1 MRDATIK
8 LFQTQ
13 DHACGY
19 WPERVARDVI
29 LDPNDAALP
38 MAYPHMLGLGFRRSG
53 GHVYRPRCAACQA
66 CVPLRIPVASFV
78 PNRSQKRCLA
88 RNARVGLFDQ
98 PAHRSGEVFSLYR
111 RYLHGRH
118 PGGGM
123 EASGADEFD
132 SFLTSAWSPT
142 RFFEFREAGRLLA
155 VAATDVLP
163 NALSAVYTFYDPELV
178 TRGLGTLA
186 VLRQIEWAKLTGRA
200 HVYLGF
206 WIEGHP
212 KMAYKSSFQPAEILT
227 ASGWCKQVLT
237 ARA

>member
-1 MRDATIK
+1 MRDASIK

-13 DHACGY
+13 EHPCGY

-29 LDPNDAALP
+29 LDPNDQALP
-38 MAYPHMLGLGFRRSG
+38 QAYPQMLGMGFRRSG

-66 CVPLRIPVASFV
+66 CVPLRVPVAGFI

-88 RNARVGLFDQ
+88 RNAQIEFIDAA
-98 PAHRSGEVFSLYR
+98 AHRSREVFSLYR
-111 RYLHGRH
+111 RYLLGRH

-123 EASGADEFD
+123 ESSGPDEFD

-142 RFFEFREAGRLLA
+142 RFLEFRERGRLLA

-163 NALSAVYTFYDPELV
+163 NALSAVYTFYYPEFAA
-178 TRGLGTLA
+178 RGLGTYA
-186 VLRQIEWAKLTGRA
+186 VLRQIEWAKQTGRA

-206 WIEGHP
+206 WIDGHP
-212 KMAYKSSFQPAEILT
+212 KMAYKAGFGPSEILT
-227 ASGWCKQVLT
+227 ASGWCKQGLT
-237 ARA
+237 AHA